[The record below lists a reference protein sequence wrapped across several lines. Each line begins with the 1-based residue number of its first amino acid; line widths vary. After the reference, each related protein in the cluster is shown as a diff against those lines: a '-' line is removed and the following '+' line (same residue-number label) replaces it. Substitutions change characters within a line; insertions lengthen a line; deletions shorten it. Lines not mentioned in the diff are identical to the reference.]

1 MMLNKPIEIFY
12 ACDESFLKY
21 TVVSLHSMIKNADKK
36 RSYNVHILC
45 TGFCDEKKALLKS
58 EGNEAFTV
66 TFDDVTPYLGA
77 LTKDLPIRDY
87 YSKSTYFRLFISDMY
102 PEIDKAIYI
111 DGDTIVNG
119 DISELF
125 DTDISLYDAAACHEQ
140 AMVQEDVY
148 GTYAE
153 ECLGINRHS
162 YFNAGVLL
170 LNCKRFRE
178 NNMLKRF
185 GELLETYD
193 CRVTQDEDY
202 LNIMFKD
209 RVLFLPQYWNSEV
222 FGRIEYS
229 EEESRIIHYIMV
241 SKPWRYRDA
250 RYSESFWNNA
260 KETAVYGTLLK
271 ELDEYTDEERA
282 RDLDSLKNL
291 AKLAEEEAKRP
302 DTYVARITA
311 LRDKGRVEVLKKIKA
326 LEKEGRFDEDVE
338 DDPPTRPLKP
348 GEVDYFC
355 KKLGS
360 KIARKLAYRA
370 ARRFLNGLIK
380 RNELIISDIKG
391 IENLKNLD
399 TGAVITCNHFN
410 AFDSFAMQVA
420 YEAAGYRDK
429 KKKLFRVIR
438 EGNYTSFPGFYG
450 TLMRH
455 CNTLPLASSHAVLRE
470 FNKAVESLLADGHFV
485 LVYPEQSMWWNYR
498 KPKPVKPGAYR
509 FAARCK
515 VPVLPCFITMRD
527 SAKIGTDGFPVQEYT
542 IHIGKAIYP
551 EEGIPLREAS
561 SRLAEE
567 NSRVWREVYEREYG
581 VELRY
586 EAQ

>member
-1 MMLNKPIEIFY
+1 MLNKEVEIFY
-12 ACDESFLKY
+12 ACDEGFLKY

-36 RSYNVHILC
+36 RSYHVHILG
-45 TGFCDEKKALLKS
+45 TGFSDENKALIRS
-58 EGNEAFTV
+58 ESCDAFKIS
-66 TFDDVTPYLGA
+66 FDDVTPYLGA

-102 PEIDKAIYI
+102 PDIEKALYI

-125 DTDISLYDAAACHEQ
+125 DTDISHYDAAACHEQ

-153 ECLGINRHS
+153 KCLGINRHRF
-162 YFNAGVLL
+162 FNAGVLL
-170 LNCKRFRE
+170 INCKRFRE
-178 NNMLKRF
+178 NKMLKRF
-185 GELLETYD
+185 GELLEIYD

-222 FGRIEYS
+222 FGDIEYS
-229 EEESRIIHYIMV
+229 EDESRIIHYIMV
-241 SKPWRYRDA
+241 SKPWRYREA
-250 RYSESFWNNA
+250 RYGESFWNNA
-260 KETAVYGTLLK
+260 KETVVYETLTR
-271 ELDEYTDEERA
+271 ELGEYTDKERE
-282 RDLDSLKNL
+282 RDSVSLKNL
-291 AKLAEEEAKRP
+291 AALAEAEAKRP
-302 DTYVARITA
+302 DTYAARVAA
-311 LRDKGRVEVLKKIKA
+311 MRDKGRVQIVEKIKA

-338 DDPPTRPLKP
+338 DDPPTRPIKP

-355 KKLGS
+355 KKLSS

-380 RNELIISDIKG
+380 KEELIISEIKG
-391 IENLKNLD
+391 VENLKNLD

-470 FNKAVESLLADGHFV
+470 FNKAVEKLLRDGHFV

-498 KPKPVKPGAYR
+498 KPKPLKPGAYR
-509 FAARCK
+509 FAARCG
-515 VPVLPCFITMRD
+515 VPVVPCFITMRD
-527 SAKIGTDGFPVQEYT
+527 SAMIGADGFPKQEYT

-551 EEGIPLREAS
+551 EKGEPISTAAGK
-561 SRLAEE
+561 LAEE
-567 NSRVWREVYEREYG
+567 NSRIWQEIYEREYG
-581 VELRY
+581 IKLTFGTI
-586 EAQ
+586 

>member
-1 MMLNKPIEIFY
+1 MNNTVIPIFY
-12 ACDESFLKY
+12 ACDEGFLKY

-36 RSYNVHILC
+36 RSYHVHILG
-45 TGFCDEKKALLKS
+45 TGFSDENKALIRS
-58 EGNEAFTV
+58 ESCDAFKIS
-66 TFDDVTPYLGA
+66 FDDVTPYLGA

-102 PEIDKAIYI
+102 PDIEKALYI

-125 DTDISLYDAAACHEQ
+125 DTDISHYDAAACHEQ

-153 ECLGINRHS
+153 KCLGINRHRF
-162 YFNAGVLL
+162 FNAGVLL
-170 LNCKRFRE
+170 INCKRFRE
-178 NNMLKRF
+178 NKMLKCF
-185 GELLETYD
+185 GELLEIYD

-222 FGRIEYS
+222 FGDIEYS

-250 RYSESFWNNA
+250 RYGESFWNNA
-260 KETAVYGTLLK
+260 KETVVYETLTR
-271 ELDEYTDEERA
+271 ELGEYTDKERE
-282 RDLDSLKNL
+282 RDSTSLKNL
-291 AKLAEEEAKRP
+291 AALAEAEAKRP
-302 DTYVARITA
+302 DTYAARVAA
-311 LRDKGRVEVLKKIKA
+311 MRDKGRVQIVEKIRV

-338 DDPPTRPLKP
+338 DDPPTRPIKP

-355 KKLGS
+355 KKLSS

-380 RNELIISDIKG
+380 KEELIISEIKG
-391 IENLKNLD
+391 VENLKNLD

-470 FNKAVESLLADGHFV
+470 FNKAVEKLLRDGHFV

-498 KPKPVKPGAYR
+498 KPKPLKPGAYR
-509 FAARCK
+509 FAARCG
-515 VPVLPCFITMRD
+515 VPVVPCFITMRD
-527 SAKIGTDGFPVQEYT
+527 SAKIGADGFPVQEYT
-542 IHIGKAIYP
+542 IHIEKAIYP
-551 EEGIPLREAS
+551 EKGIPLTEAS
-561 SRLAEE
+561 NKMAEE
-567 NSRVWREVYEREYG
+567 NSRVWREIYEREYG
-581 VELRY
+581 IKLTY
-586 EAQ
+586 STI